1 MSNVETT
8 QKPAFDV
15 GKLDGVEKAAI
26 LLLSLSEED
35 AAQIFRHLEP
45 KQVQRLGM
53 SMASMSDFSHDRVAA
68 VHRQFIDDIQKY
80 TNIGI
85 GSEDFVRKALVAALG
100 EDKASNLVDQIILGS
115 GARGLD
121 SLKWMDARQVASIIQ
136 NEHPQIQTIVLSYLE
151 PEQSAEILSQFPE
164 QVRLDLVMRI
174 ANLEEV
180 QPAALQELN
189 DIMEKQFAGAAGAQA
204 AKMGGLKAA
213 ANIMNYLDTNI
224 EGQLMDSIRESDEEM
239 SQQIQDLMFVFENL
253 IDVDDRGIQTLL
265 REVPGDLLQRALK
278 GSDDQMREKVF
289 KNMSKRAAEMLADD
303 LEAMV
308 GGVVEDLV
316 GLVLGR
322 VLLVLGRHA
331 DIFDRTALE
340 RGLYLSFQCDRVN
353 VGHFRLPV
361 NLCRRLRLVGP
372 GMMSGA
378 QNGIC
383 RCDVFSSG

>member
-1 MSNVETT
+1 MTT
-8 QKPAFDV
+8 VAAVKSKNELSPEQQQI
-15 GKLDGVEKAAI
+15 LDNMNGMEMAAV
-26 LLLSLSEED
+26 LMLSLSEDD

-53 SMASMSDFSHDRVAA
+53 AMASMKDFSQERVTA
-68 VHRQFIDDIQKY
+68 VHRQFIEDIQKY
-80 TNIGI
+80 SNIGI

-100 EDKASNLVDQIILGS
+100 EDKAGNLVDQIIMGS

-136 NEHPQIQTIVLSYLE
+136 NEHPQIQTIVLSYLD

-164 QVRLDLVMRI
+164 RVRLDLIMRI

-213 ANIMNYLDTNI
+213 ASIMNYLDTNV
-224 EGQLMDSIRESDEEM
+224 EGQLMDAIRDSDEEM

-265 REVPGDLLQRALK
+265 REVPGELLQKALK
-278 GSDDQMREKVF
+278 GADDQLRDKIL
-289 KNMSKRAAEMLADD
+289 KNMSKRAAEMML
-303 LEAMV
+303 
-308 GGVVEDLV
+308 EDLAAMGPV
-316 GLVLGR
+316 RISDVE
-322 VLLVLGRHA
+322 A
-331 DIFDRTALE
+331 AQKEI
-340 RGLYLSFQCDRVN
+340 LSIA
-353 VGHFRLPV
+353 
-361 NLCRRLRLVGP
+361 RRLSDAGEIML
-372 GMMSGA
+372 GA
-378 QNGIC
+378 GGGE
-383 RCDVFSSG
+383 DFV

>member
-1 MSNVETT
+1 M
-8 QKPAFDV
+8 
-15 GKLDGVEKAAI
+15 
-26 LLLSLSEED
+26 
-35 AAQIFRHLEP
+35 
-45 KQVQRLGM
+45 
-53 SMASMSDFSHDRVAA
+53 
-68 VHRQFIDDIQKY
+68 
-80 TNIGI
+80 
-85 GSEDFVRKALVAALG
+85 
-100 EDKASNLVDQIILGS
+100 DQIILGS

-253 IDVDDRGIQTLL
+253 IDVDDRGIQTML

-278 GSDDQMREKVF
+278 GSDDQMREKIF

-303 LEAMV
+303 LEAMGPIRV
-308 GGVVEDLV
+308 SEVE
-316 GLVLGR
+316 
-322 VLLVLGRHA
+322 A
-331 DIFDRTALE
+331 AQKEI
-340 RGLYLSFQCDRVN
+340 LSIA
-353 VGHFRLPV
+353 
-361 NLCRRLRLVGP
+361 RRLADAGEIML
-372 GMMSGA
+372 GA
-378 QNGIC
+378 GGGEE
-383 RCDVFSSG
+383 FL

>member
-1 MSNVETT
+1 M
-8 QKPAFDV
+8 PA
-15 GKLDGVEKAAI
+15 
-26 LLLSLSEED
+26 
-35 AAQIFRHLEP
+35 RWP
-45 KQVQRLGM
+45 
-53 SMASMSDFSHDRVAA
+53 ASSRTSTR
-68 VHRQFIDDIQKY
+68 R
-80 TNIGI
+80 
-85 GSEDFVRKALVAALG
+85 SRP
-100 EDKASNLVDQIILGS
+100 SS
-115 GARGLD
+115 
-121 SLKWMDARQVASIIQ
+121 S
-136 NEHPQIQTIVLSYLE
+136 PYLE

-265 REVPGDLLQRALK
+265 REVPGDLLQRAPSR

-303 LEAMV
+303 LEAMGPIRV
-308 GGVVEDLV
+308 SEVEAAQKEILS
-316 GLVLGR
+316 
-322 VLLVLGRHA
+322 
-331 DIFDRTALE
+331 TA
-340 RGLYLSFQCDRVN
+340 
-353 VGHFRLPV
+353 
-361 NLCRRLRLVGP
+361 RRLADAGEIML
-372 GMMSGA
+372 GA
-378 QNGIC
+378 GGGEE
-383 RCDVFSSG
+383 FL

>member
-1 MSNVETT
+1 MTT
-8 QKPAFDV
+8 VAAVKSKNEISPEQQQI
-15 GKLDGVEKAAI
+15 LDSMNGMEMAAV
-26 LLLSLSEED
+26 LMLSLSEDD

-53 SMASMSDFSHDRVAA
+53 AMASMKDFSHERVTA
-68 VHRQFIDDIQKY
+68 VHRQFIEDIQKY
-80 TNIGI
+80 SNIGI

-100 EDKASNLVDQIILGS
+100 EDKAGNLVDQIIMGS

-136 NEHPQIQTIVLSYLE
+136 NEHPQIQTIVLSYLD

-164 QVRLDLVMRI
+164 QVRLDLIMRI

-213 ANIMNYLDTNI
+213 ASIMNYLDTNV
-224 EGQLMDSIRESDEEM
+224 EGQLMDAIRDSDEEM

-265 REVPGDLLQRALK
+265 REVPGELLQKALK
-278 GSDDQMREKVF
+278 GADDQLRDKIL
-289 KNMSKRAAEMLADD
+289 KNMSKRAAEMML
-303 LEAMV
+303 
-308 GGVVEDLV
+308 EDLAAMGPV
-316 GLVLGR
+316 RISDVE
-322 VLLVLGRHA
+322 A
-331 DIFDRTALE
+331 AQKEI
-340 RGLYLSFQCDRVN
+340 LSIA
-353 VGHFRLPV
+353 
-361 NLCRRLRLVGP
+361 RRLSDAGEIML
-372 GMMSGA
+372 GA
-378 QNGIC
+378 GGGE
-383 RCDVFSSG
+383 DFV